1 MTKILDLDPEDR
13 INEAKNLAKDF
24 NIEGSDPDEI
34 LNNAMDLL
42 DKGVVIPKKKDKPS
56 IANTAPGTTPAP
68 KQRII
73 NNLVQR
79 HKFSASNRKKA
90 IEKELAEKHNMT
102 IEDARKYIEEE
113 KKAGRI

>member
-1 MTKILDLDPEDR
+1 MENYRSAKTAAERTNIVNNIKKSFNITGNTDKEVVAAAIKILKRGTD
-13 INEAKNLAKDF
+13 
-24 NIEGSDPDEI
+24 
-34 LNNAMDLL
+34 
-42 DKGVVIPKKKDKPS
+42 IPSKDKPS